1 MLIISNIIMDIASNY
16 NSYPSKPKYNIS
28 FQQAVFKGK
37 VRLNQDK
44 PNHQGKKRQFL
55 LGKIAFLL
63 LPLCLTTPVTAETY
77 LLKQTV
83 EDTGQVNSPPLPDES
98 QFPPTPSPSI
108 FQPSPEK
115 PSTTPTP
122 QQLPPPTELLEPS
135 VPTPRNPQVPSDLP
149 QDTIT
154 VERFEFIG
162 NTAFSEQELA
172 EVTKSFIG
180 RPITFA
186 ELLGARTAVSQLYVD
201 EGYVTSGAF
210 IPAQTM
216 DEGIVTIEIVEG
228 GLDEIEINGSQRLR
242 SSYVRSRLEVATAK
256 PLNVPRLLNA
266 LRLLQLDPLIEN
278 ISAELST
285 GSGPGTSLLS
295 VEVKE
300 ADTWNAQITANN
312 GRSPSVGSFRR
323 GVSLTQANLL
333 GLGDGLTASYTN
345 TSGSNGI
352 DLSYKLPINP
362 RNGTISLSYGDTS
375 SDVIEDPFNEL
386 DIQSDSS
393 YFDLTLR
400 QPLIQTPT
408 EEFALGLTA
417 SRRKSETV
425 FLEDELGFPSLG
437 AEDDGETRV
446 SALRFF
452 QEWTKRSS
460 QEVIAVRSQFSL
472 GLDVFNATINEDDP
486 EAGENIPDSRFFA
499 WRGQAQWVRLLAQ
512 DTLLL
517 VRGDV
522 QLADQSM
529 LPIEQFALGGQGSV
543 RGYRQDVLLTDN
555 GAFASAE
562 VRLPILRVSKWDGLL
577 QLTPFI
583 DVGTT
588 WNNSGRDDPDPSSLA
603 AIGVGLL
610 WQQGDSFTARL
621 DWGIPLVSVDS
632 TGDTLQENGIYFS
645 IIVNPF

>member
-1 MLIISNIIMDIASNY
+1 MLIVPNLPMDIAANEH
-16 NSYPSKPKYNIS
+16 SYPIKSRHYTSLNET
-28 FQQAVFKGK
+28 VFKGK
-37 VRLNQDK
+37 LCLSQH
-44 PNHQGKKRQFL
+44 NHNLYQEKKRQFY
-55 LGKIAFLL
+55 LGKIVLFL
-63 LPLCLTTPVTAETY
+63 LPLCLTTPVKAEKFF
-77 LLKQTV
+77 LKQTV
-83 EDTGQVNSPPLPDES
+83 KETAQVTSPSLPDE
-98 QFPPTPSPSI
+98 FPPAQQPDT
-108 FQPSPEK
+108 FQPSPGE
-115 PSTTPTP
+115 SPTP
-122 QQLPPPTELLEPS
+122 PQKLPPPSELLEPS
-135 VPTPRNPQVPSDLP
+135 VPTPRTPEVPSDLP

-154 VERFEFIG
+154 VEKFQFIG

-172 EVTKSFIG
+172 EVTEPFIG

-186 ELLGARTAVSQLYVD
+186 ELLGARTAVSQLYID
-201 EGYVTSGAF
+201 KGYVTSGAF
-210 IPAQTM
+210 IPSQTM
-216 DEGIVTIEIVEG
+216 DEGTVIIEIVEG
-228 GLDEIEINGSQRLR
+228 GLDEIELEGSQRLR
-242 SSYVRSRLEVATAK
+242 PGYVRSRLEVATAK
-256 PLNVPRLLNA
+256 PLNVPRLLDA

-295 VEVKE
+295 VKIKE

-333 GLGDGLTASYTN
+333 GLGDGLTVSYTN

-375 SDVIEDPFNEL
+375 SDVIEDPFNAL

-393 YFDLTLR
+393 YLDLTLR
-400 QPLIQTPT
+400 QPLMQTPT
-408 EEFALGLTA
+408 QEFAIGLTA
-417 SRRKSETV
+417 SRRRSETV

-437 AEDDGETRV
+437 ADDEGRTRV

-460 QEVIAVRSQFSL
+460 QEVIAARSQFSL
-472 GLDVFNATINEDDP
+472 GLDVFNATVNEDDQVT
-486 EAGENIPDSRFFA
+486 GEVDVPDSRFFA
-499 WRGQAQWVRLLAQ
+499 WRGQAQWVRLLAR

-603 AIGVGLL
+603 AIGLGLL